1 MGKSTRARRA
11 ELELRDFAL
20 SFPETTEEFPWGHRT
35 IKVKGK
41 AFIFMSSENGG
52 LGLSVKLPTSSQG
65 VLMLPF
71 ASPTGYGLSK
81 SGWVTATFGEKDAVP
96 VEWVRDWITESYRAV
111 APKRLLKE
119 LSLDADEIA
128 SKARPVRRPA
138 KKRTQT
144 KK

>member
-1 MGKSTRARRA
+1 MVKSSRARRA
-11 ELELRDFAL
+11 ELDLRDFAL

-52 LGLSVKLPTSSQG
+52 LSMSLKLPTSAQG

-71 ASPTGYGLSK
+71 ASPTGYGLGK
-81 SGWVTATFGEKDAVP
+81 SGWVTAAFGEKDAVP
-96 VEWVRDWITESYRAV
+96 VEWVRDWITESYRSV

-119 LSLDADEIA
+119 LSVDAIETKKA
-128 SKARPVRRPA
+128 SKPNRRRAQGKKKA
-138 KKRTQT
+138 KR
-144 KK
+144 